1 MTRLVVL
8 LVCAVLTIAGCGA
21 KNQPAAAPGVT
32 SVEVRAS
39 SVPGSGVKVT
49 PVKVPEQLKFTAKT
63 VDGKD
68 FSGESLVGKP
78 VVFWFWTPWCP
89 RCQGEAEDIAAAAQ
103 ENAGKVTFV
112 GVAAQDQ
119 IPAMQRFINDHRL
132 GSFQHIAD
140 MDLAVWK
147 RFGVVEQPAHAFVDR
162 DGTIEMELRQL
173 PTNDLLDRVRLLGM

>member
-1 MTRLVVL
+1 MTRFVVL
-8 LVCAVLTIAGCGA
+8 LVCAGMAIAGCGA
-21 KNQPAAAPGVT
+21 KDAPAAAPEAT
-32 SVEVRAS
+32 STTVEAS
-39 SVPGSGVKVT
+39 ASGAAV

-68 FSGESLVGKP
+68 FSGESVAGKP
-78 VVFWFWTPWCP
+78 AVFWFWTPWCP
-89 RCQGEAEDIAAAAQ
+89 RCQGEAEDIVAAAK
-103 ENAGKVTFV
+103 ENEGKVTFV

-119 IPAMQRFINDHRL
+119 IPAMQRFIDEYKL
-132 GSFQHIAD
+132 GTFQHIAD

-147 RFGVVEQPAHAFVDR
+147 RFGVLEQPAHAFVDR